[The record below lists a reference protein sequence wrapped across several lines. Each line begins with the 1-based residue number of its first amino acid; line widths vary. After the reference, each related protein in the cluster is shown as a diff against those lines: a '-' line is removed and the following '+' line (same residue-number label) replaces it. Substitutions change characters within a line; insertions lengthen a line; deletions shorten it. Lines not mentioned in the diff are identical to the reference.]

1 MHQKLTPLVGLI
13 LSAAEVLELKKCE
26 KKFFTIK
33 EIEEIKNISKQGGQ
47 MNTKKEE
54 YLSKKRAVELWDKG
68 ILNQF
73 EVGTFKGLQQIHQ
86 YLFKDVFS
94 FAGEI
99 RNVNLIKGNFRFTP
113 SLFLKS
119 NIKTIEKMPEDDFDK
134 IIQKYT
140 EMNIAHPFRNGNG
153 RATRIRLDLILKKN
167 LKKCADWQ
175 KIDKMEYMQAI
186 ERSPV
191 NALELKYLLKKALTE
206 NIGDRDI
213 FIGGIQRSF
222 QYENQDYY
230 KIYDINK

>member
-1 MHQKLTPLVGLI
+1 
-13 LSAAEVLELKKCE
+13 
-26 KKFFTIK
+26 
-33 EIEEIKNISKQGGQ
+33 